1 MKGGQAQGPLVKNS
15 HSIAVRGHPG
25 ESWLVEAEKAD

>member
-1 MKGGQAQGPLVKNS
+1 MKGGQAQGPLVKKCS

-25 ESWLVEAEKAD
+25 KTWLVEAER